1 VPDSDPRP
9 LPKPHQRSLVRWQ
22 KTADAIAAHLAATG
36 RMPKPSGGPAEAA
49 LARAVSDVRCR
60 ERSGRRPLGAEQREI
75 FAAIPGW
82 TWSTWDAGYQRAV
95 ADIAAAGSLAAA
107 PVRTRRWVHLQRGLA
122 AAGVLAADQVDRLAL
137 LPGPDAATGPRVG
150 WEDRRRQ
157 LVAHLEQAGSMP
169 SKKDPDPETRR
180 LGQWVST
187 QRKRRAG
194 YPGVAALIPEMIA
207 ALEEVE
213 GWSWT
218 GRMGPA
224 AVWDATYRRL
234 ADHLAAGH
242 PYPALGGPDDR
253 LAQFVARQR
262 GRHAGTTGY
271 PLSDR
276 QRTLLEALPGWV
288 WRTSRSWPMTAAL
301 VAEFAERHGRLPAAG
316 STGIEG
322 DLRTWVVKQ
331 ERRRAATSSG
341 PPLPPERI
349 AVLDAIPGWT
359 WRS

>member
-1 VPDSDPRP
+1 
-9 LPKPHQRSLVRWQ
+9 
-22 KTADAIAAHLAATG
+22 
-36 RMPKPSGGPAEAA
+36 
-49 LARAVSDVRCR
+49 
-60 ERSGRRPLGAEQREI
+60 
-75 FAAIPGW
+75 
-82 TWSTWDAGYQRAV
+82 
-95 ADIAAAGSLAAA
+95 
-107 PVRTRRWVHLQRGLA
+107 
-122 AAGVLAADQVDRLAL
+122 
-137 LPGPDAATGPRVG
+137 
-150 WEDRRRQ
+150 
-157 LVAHLEQAGSMP
+157 VAHLEQAGSMP

-262 GRHAGTTGY
+262 GRHAGT
-271 PLSDR
+271 
-276 QRTLLEALPGWV
+276 
-288 WRTSRSWPMTAAL
+288 SRSWPMTAAL